1 MSFVG
6 LHIHSDYSLLDG
18 ASQLQ
23 QLAERAVELGMP
35 AIALTDHGVMY
46 GAIELIKVC
55 RNKNIKPIIGN
66 EMYVV
71 NGDIEVKV
79 RGRRKYHQVVL
90 AKNTQGYKNLVK
102 LTTIS
107 HLKGMPERG
116 IFARPCINKE
126 LLKQYSEG
134 LIVTSACLGGEV
146 PQMILQNKLDTA
158 REVAKWYKEVFGEDY
173 YIEIQDHGSQEDRM
187 VNVEIVKIA
196 REFKIQIIAT
206 NDSHYISCNDVEA
219 HDALLCIN
227 TNKLI
232 EEEKRMRY
240 SGTEYIKSAE
250 EMAQLFRDHLDDET
264 IKEAIETTLEVA
276 NKVSRYELTGE
287 ARIPT
292 IPIPPEHTADTYV
305 EEISWL
311 GLLERLKARTR
322 NELPPVYKQR
332 LEYELKMIQQM
343 GFSEYF
349 LVVWDYMKYARDNN
363 IPVGPGRG
371 SAAGSLVA
379 YVLNITNIDP
389 VHHGLLFERF
399 LNPERKSM
407 PDIDSDFCI
416 ERRDDM
422 IKYVTEKYGTDRVAQ
437 IITFNRMTSKAVLKD
452 VARVLGIPYKKAD
465 EMAKMIP
472 VSRGKPEKL
481 KVMIS
486 NGTPA
491 QEFKDNYENTICINA
506 ETGTEVPV
514 RQWIDMAI
522 RIEGTNKTYGVH
534 AAGVVISSIPL
545 DEIVPLQ
552 KNNEGAVITQYF
564 MEDLEFLGLLKMD
577 FLGLKNLTTLQKTV
591 DYVKQ
596 TQDITID
603 AEALPSDIERRAQ
616 ETFIRNHKLP
626 GDVAKTYQLLEKG
639 DLEGIFQLESSGM
652 LDVVKKIKPSSLD
665 DISSILALYRPGP
678 LDAGL
683 IPQFIDRKHGREV
696 VKYDHPLLE
705 PILKETYG
713 TLCFQEQI
721 MRMAQ
726 DLAGYSLGQADL
738 LRRAMGKKKADEM
751 QKQKETFIDGATKN
765 GVTQRIA
772 EELFGQMLQFAEYCF
787 NKSHSMAYAY
797 ITYQTAY
804 LKANFPVEYMAAL
817 LTANRGDQ
825 EKVQRYIANCLKLKI
840 DVEPPD
846 INGSELTFTPL
857 PMEMTKAEKH
867 KILFGISAVKNVGE
881 MAIETILVARKEG
894 GNFKSLADLCDRVNL
909 HSVNRR
915 ALEALIHC
923 GAFDKIAPN
932 RQQLVNDLEGVMK
945 WAQDRKKDRE
955 TGQGN
960 LFDLLGGNSFAKSAN
975 TYDSAPKSKTVK
987 DFDTQ
992 EKLRLEKELL
1002 GFYVSEHP
1010 LKFLLQSNQDPDVV
1024 TLAQLAEKKGKVSVI
1039 VMLNAIK
1046 LVVTKK
1052 GDAMAILQL
1061 EDLTH
1066 QIKAVV
1072 FPKSYE
1078 EVKQHITEN
1087 AILQISGKIEKDG
1100 EEIQIIVDT
1109 AKPVEKPEVTEEIDN
1124 PLPETQNSWVAPS
1137 EIQNSWAAPSE
1148 TENSWATQPEKQN
1161 SWANQP
1167 EIQNSWANQ
1176 PVNFGR
1182 STKPVEVTE
1191 MLIVKFTPPQV
1202 QDAKNL
1208 NSLKAI
1214 LQELSNR
1221 GEDASVSV
1229 GGIVVGEYCCQPLRI
1244 KRQLWVQDGEGAV
1257 SRLKSAGFDAWVFP
1271 LDSRG
1276 DAAIFREMRSQ
1287 LKIYS
1292 WANRLLDAD
1301 VDRISQYLSYLAKL
1315 NKRPPN

>member
-107 HLKGMPERG
+107 HLKGMPEKG

-146 PQMILQNKLDTA
+146 PQMILQGKLDVA
-158 REVAKWYKEVFGEDY
+158 RKVAKEYQEVFGEDY
-173 YIEIQDHGSQEDRM
+173 YLEIQDHGSQEDRI

-196 REFKIQIIAT
+196 RELNIKIVAT

-232 EEEKRMRY
+232 EEDKRMRY
-240 SGTEYIKSAE
+240 SGTEYLKSAE

-264 IKEAIETTLEVA
+264 ILEAIDNTLEVA
-276 NKVSRYELTGE
+276 NKVKSYDIMGE
-287 ARIPT
+287 YRIPNY
-292 IPIPPEHTADTYV
+292 PIPPEHTADTYV
-305 EEISWL
+305 EQEAWK

-322 NELPPVYKQR
+322 NEIPAVYKER

-343 GFSEYF
+343 GFSTYF

-379 YVLNITNIDP
+379 YVLKITNIDP

-422 IKYVTEKYGTDRVAQ
+422 IKYVTEKYGEERVAQ

-465 EMAKMIP
+465 EMAKLIP

-486 NGTPA
+486 DDTPA
-491 QEFKDNYENTICINA
+491 QEFKDNYENTICIN
-506 ETGTEVPV
+506 EDTGTKVSV

-522 RIEGTNKTYGVH
+522 RIEGTNKTFGVH
-534 AAGVVISSIPL
+534 AAGVVISSDPL

-552 KNNEGAVITQYF
+552 KNNEGAVITQYY
-564 MEDLEFLGLLKMD
+564 MEDLEALGLLKMD

-591 DYVKQ
+591 DYIKE
-596 TQDITID
+596 TQNHIVDPET
-603 AEALPSDIERRAQ
+603 LPSDIERRAQ
-616 ETFIRNHKLP
+616 DTFARIKKLP
-626 GDVAKTYQLLEKG
+626 DDVDKTYRLLERG

-652 LDVVKKIKPSSLD
+652 LDVVRKLKPSCLD

-683 IPQFIDRKHGREV
+683 IPQFIDCKHGKAVE
-696 VKYDHPLLE
+696 YDHPLLE

-765 GVTQRIA
+765 GVSQRIA
-772 EELFGQMLQFAEYCF
+772 EKLFAQMLQFAEYCF

-804 LKANFPVEYMAAL
+804 LKANYPVEYMAAL
-817 LTANRGDQ
+817 LTANSGDQ
-825 EKVQRYIANCLKLKI
+825 DKVQKYIANCLKLGI
-840 DVEPPD
+840 EVEPPD
-846 INGSELTFTPL
+846 INSSELTFTPL
-857 PMEMTKAEKH
+857 PKQMTGGAKD
-867 KILFGISAVKNVGE
+867 KILFGVSAVKNVGE
-881 MAIETILVARKEG
+881 AAIENILAARKEG
-894 GNFKSLADLCDRVNL
+894 GKFKSLPDLCDRVNL

-915 ALEALIHC
+915 ALEALIQC
-923 GAFDKIAPN
+923 GAFDKIDNN
-932 RQQLVNDLEGVMK
+932 RKQLVQDLEGVMK
-945 WAQDRKKDRE
+945 WAQDRKRDRE
-955 TGQGN
+955 SGQGN
-960 LFDLLGGNSFAKSAN
+960 LFDLLGTNSFGKSVN
-975 TYDSAPKSKTVK
+975 TYESAPKSKLVK
-987 DFDTQ
+987 DYDPQ
-992 EKLRLEKELL
+992 EKLRWEKELL

-1010 LKFLLQSNQDPDVV
+1010 LKFLMQVNQDPDVV
-1024 TLAQLAEKKGKVSVI
+1024 TIEQLADKKGKVSVI
-1039 VMLNAIK
+1039 VMLSAIK

-1052 GDAMAILQL
+1052 GDPMAILQL

-1072 FPKSYE
+1072 FPKAYE
-1078 EVKQHITEN
+1078 QVKPYLVEN

-1100 EEIQIIVDT
+1100 EEIQILVDT
-1109 AKPVEKPEVTEEIDN
+1109 AKPVETVQVEEEI
-1124 PLPETQNSWVAPS
+1124 ETK
-1137 EIQNSWAAPSE
+1137 EIE
-1148 TENSWATQPEKQN
+1148 TA
-1161 SWANQP
+1161 QP
-1167 EIQNSWANQ
+1167 EIKNPWPAQ
-1176 PVNFGR
+1176 PLNIVR
-1182 STKPVEVTE
+1182 STKPVEVLE
-1191 MLIVKFTPPQV
+1191 MVIVKLTPQQV
-1202 QDAKNL
+1202 QEGEKL

-1214 LQELSNR
+1214 LQELSNG
-1221 GEDASVSV
+1221 GEDARVCV
-1229 GGIVVGEYCCQPLRI
+1229 GGIVVGEYSCQPFRI
-1244 KRQLWVQDGEGAV
+1244 NRKLWVQDGEGTV
-1257 SRLKSAGFDAWVFP
+1257 SRLKSAKFDAWVFP
-1271 LDSRG
+1271 LDNRG
-1276 DAAIFREMRSQ
+1276 DAAVFREMRSR
-1287 LKIYS
+1287 LNLHS
-1292 WANRLLDAD
+1292 WASSLLDTD
-1301 VDRISQYLSYLAKL
+1301 TDRLHQYLSYLAQL
-1315 NKRPPN
+1315 NRRPPN

>member
-116 IFARPCINKE
+116 IFARPCINKD

-146 PQMILQNKLDTA
+146 PQNILQGKLDAA
-158 REVAKWYKEVFGEDY
+158 REVAKWYQEVFGEDY
-173 YIEIQDHGSQEDRM
+173 YLEIQDHGSQEDRI

-196 REFKIQIIAT
+196 RELKIKIVAT

-240 SGTEYIKSAE
+240 SGTEYLKSAE
-250 EMAQLFRDHLDDET
+250 EMAQLFQDHLDAAT
-264 IKEAIETTLEVA
+264 IKEAIENTLEVA

-311 GLLERLKARTR
+311 GLLERLRARTR
-322 NELPPVYKQR
+322 NEIPPVYKQR

-349 LVVWDYMKYARDNN
+349 LVVWDYIKYARDNN

-379 YVLNITNIDP
+379 YVLKITNIDP

-407 PDIDSDFCI
+407 PDIDTDFCI
-416 ERRDDM
+416 DRRDDM
-422 IKYVTEKYGTDRVAQ
+422 IKYVTEKYGEARVAQ

-452 VARVLGIPYKKAD
+452 VARVLGIPYKQAD

-486 NGTPA
+486 AESPA
-491 QEFKDNYENTICINA
+491 PEFREAYEHKICENA
-506 ETGTEVPV
+506 ETGREVPV

-534 AAGVVISSIPL
+534 AAGVVISSEPL

-591 DYVKQ
+591 EFIKH
-596 TQDITID
+596 TQDNIID
-603 AEALPSDIERRAQ
+603 AESLPSDIERRAQ
-616 ETFIRNHKLP
+616 ETYSRIKKLP
-626 GDVAKTYQLLEKG
+626 DDVEKTYKLLERG

-652 LDVVKKIKPSSLD
+652 LDVVKKLKPSCLD

-683 IPQFIDRKHGREV
+683 IPQFIDRKHGRESI
-696 VKYDHPLLE
+696 KYDHPLLE
-705 PILKETYG
+705 PILNETYG

-751 QKQKETFIDGATKN
+751 QKQRETFIDGSTRN
-765 GVTQRIA
+765 GVTQKVA
-772 EELFGQMLQFAEYCF
+772 NLLFDQMLNFAEYCF

-797 ITYQTAY
+797 VTYQTAY
-804 LKANFPVEYMAAL
+804 LKANFTVEYMAAL
-817 LTANRGDQ
+817 LTANSGDQ
-825 EKVQRYIANCLKLKI
+825 DKVQRYIANCIKLGI
-840 DVEPPD
+840 EVEPPD
-846 INGSELTFTPL
+846 INNSELTFTPL
-857 PMEMTKAEKH
+857 PEKMTGSPD

-881 MAIETILVARKEG
+881 GAIENILAARKEG
-894 GNFKSLADLCDRVNL
+894 GKFKSLPDLCDRVNL
-909 HSVNRR
+909 HAVNRR
-915 ALEALIHC
+915 ALEALILC
-923 GAFDKIAPN
+923 GSFDKINPN
-932 RQQLVNDLEGVMK
+932 RKQLVGDLEGVIK

-955 TGQGN
+955 SGQGN
-960 LFDLLGGNSFAKSAN
+960 LFDLLGATSFGTPQN
-975 TYDSAPKSKTVK
+975 NYDSAPKSKTVK
-987 DFDTQ
+987 DYESQ
-992 EKLRLEKELL
+992 EKLQFEKELL

-1010 LKFLLQSNQDPDVV
+1010 LKHTLQANEDPDVV
-1024 TLAQLAEKKGKVSVI
+1024 TLQQLADKKGKVSVI
-1039 VMLNAIK
+1039 VMISAIK
-1046 LVVTKK
+1046 PVVTKK
-1052 GDAMAILQL
+1052 GEKMAILQL

-1072 FPKSYE
+1072 FPKTYE
-1078 EVKQHITEN
+1078 QVSSHIIDN
-1087 AILQISGKIEKDG
+1087 AVLLISGKIEKDG
-1100 EEIQIIVDT
+1100 EEVQIIVDD
-1109 AKPVEKPEVTEEIDN
+1109 AKPINPVEKPQEV
-1124 PLPETQNSWVAPS
+1124 
-1137 EIQNSWAAPSE
+1137 
-1148 TENSWATQPEKQN
+1148 
-1161 SWANQP
+1161 
-1167 EIQNSWANQ
+1167 
-1176 PVNFGR
+1176 
-1182 STKPVEVTE
+1182 KPVETE
-1191 MLIVKFTPPQV
+1191 ESEVWLPEPVKIVQLAESEVWLPEPVKIVQPAESVKLLQIVIVKLTV
-1202 QDAKNL
+1202 DLVKDTEKL
-1208 NSLKAI
+1208 KHLKAH
-1214 LQELSNR
+1214 LEELSNSR
-1221 GEDASVSV
+1221 EDASVCV
-1229 GGIVVGEYCCQPLRI
+1229 AAIVAGKYSCQPVRFN
-1244 KRQLWVQDGEGAV
+1244 RQFWVQNGEEAV
-1257 SRLKSAGFDAWVFP
+1257 SRLKSAGFDAAVFP
-1271 LDSRG
+1271 VSNHLDVLV
-1276 DAAIFREMRSQ
+1276 FREMRDRLNLQ
-1287 LKIYS
+1287 S
-1292 WANRLLDAD
+1292 WASRLLDAD
-1301 VDRISQYLSYLAKL
+1301 RDRINRYLNYLNTSIKSI
-1315 NKRPPN
+1315 